1 MHISLLKNDAQTDTI
16 IEYLYLRV
24 VFAFLPRDA
33 MQARPMLSCG
43 VRPSARLSVTFVHSV
58 KTSNR
63 IFTMFFTVV

>member
-16 IEYLYLRV
+16 IEYLRV